1 MLWRKNTVDGI
12 FLIPRYKTWNLIGT
26 KYKNTKNTTS
36 II

>member
-1 MLWRKNTVDGI
+1 MLLRKNTIDWI
-12 FLIPRYKTWNLIGT
+12 FLMPTYKTWNLIGT